1 MRVRLCAIALTAGLS
16 IPLSAAAQQAMQ
28 PPTTEVAEQTVEPAT
43 AEPAAAASA
52 TAVTDADA
60 HTDQAT
66 AAAPP
71 APEAEAEAE
80 ATTAATH
87 GTVGPA
93 PADKAQ
99 IVFFRPSKMLGG
111 AIGFK
116 VREGEQELGKLRS
129 GNYFIYL
136 AEPGTHEYTV
146 HSEAKDVLTMEV
158 EAGETYFVQGTISM
172 GVLAGRPNL
181 SPSDEATFTAIASK
195 LKLRE

>member
-16 IPLSAAAQQAMQ
+16 IPLSAAAQEAMQ
-28 PPTTEVAEQTVEPAT
+28 PPTTEVAEQTIEPAA
-43 AEPAAAASA
+43 AEPAAA
-52 TAVTDADA
+52 TVVNDADA

-66 AAAPP
+66 AAALP
-71 APEAEAEAE
+71 APEAET
-80 ATTAATH
+80 TTAPTN